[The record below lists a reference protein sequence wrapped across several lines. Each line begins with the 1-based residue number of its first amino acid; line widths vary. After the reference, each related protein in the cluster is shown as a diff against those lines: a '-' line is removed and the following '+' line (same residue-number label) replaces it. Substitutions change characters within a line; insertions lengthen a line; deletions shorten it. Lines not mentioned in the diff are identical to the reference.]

1 MSLCLSTHPHKE
13 TFSPTKDAFKAPHE
27 VVRVGQDK
35 KEDTCLLPAF
45 DECSPTS
52 EDGDPGPDIFVFVL
66 LFSPRVFRRRL
77 LPVLVQY
84 CDDDEADDDDDGD
97 DASASKGAAAIPPAV
112 YLGRAL

>member
-52 EDGDPGPDIFVFVL
+52 EDVDPPDIFVFVL

-77 LPVLVQY
+77 LPVLVQ
-84 CDDDEADDDDDGD
+84 CDDEADDGD
-97 DASASKGAAAIPPAV
+97 DASKGAAAIPAV
-112 YLGRAL
+112 LGRAL